1 MRFLFEGIELD
12 VDFYYSPAEVE
23 TWTDPGWPEE
33 CFVEAVRVNG
43 VDISPLISEEIAE
56 RMADKY
62 LADKKGERYE

>member
-33 CFVEAVRVNG
+33 CYVEAVRVNG
-43 VDISPLISEEIAE
+43 VDNPA
-56 RMADKY
+56 Y
-62 LADKKGERYE
+62 